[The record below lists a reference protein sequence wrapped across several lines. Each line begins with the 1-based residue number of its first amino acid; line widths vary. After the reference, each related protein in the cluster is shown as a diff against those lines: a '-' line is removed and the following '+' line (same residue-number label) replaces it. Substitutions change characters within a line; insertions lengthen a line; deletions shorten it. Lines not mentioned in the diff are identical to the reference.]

1 MSYRALCRLV
11 IVTAIL
17 GLLGSLPQ
25 SQASLV
31 TQTLTQTP
39 VTGRLAAGGAFEGQ
53 LTIHT
58 VALDEEGD
66 LIATG
71 SLSGTVAPASGV
83 AVALPL
89 SPFTT
94 LAALL
99 DLRGDCLTVVVD
111 FAPFLLPTL
120 EQEITLVPVVLS
132 LRDAPEEEHLLHS
145 TLCTLAHPQE

>member
-1 MSYRALCRLV
+1 MRHPMLSLLL
-11 IVTAIL
+11 IVTAVGAL
-17 GLLGSLPQ
+17 MVPLRQ
-25 SQASLV
+25 SAASTV

-39 VTGRLAAGGAFEGQ
+39 VTGRLAEGGTFAGQ
-53 LTIHT
+53 LTVHT
-58 VALDEEGD
+58 VALDDEGQ
-66 LIATG
+66 LVATG

-83 AVALPL
+83 AIALPL
-89 SPFTT
+89 SSFTT

-111 FAPFLLPTL
+111 LAPLLLPRL
-120 EQEITLVPVVLS
+120 EQEVTLVPVILS